1 MSMIMI
7 KTIMDDIIRIKI
19 ITMNLTIIISRTM
32 ATIVITDAPITI
44 LLKSL
49 MKIERM
55 TITIII
61 NKIMMSLIIIMMMMV
76 MMMMMIIM
84 MMMMMLMMMRVM
96 LIGMMAITNSL
107 TMTILKMI
115 DNDDEDNHDHDQERL
130 TPTMIMTSIIM
141 IV

>member
-7 KTIMDDIIRIKI
+7 MTIMDDIIRIKI

-61 NKIMMSLIIIMMMMV
+61 NKIMMSLIMIMMMMV